1 MNLHLLGMCIAIM
14 ALFVALCQSAEV
26 ELREDFS
33 GMGEFQTRSELY
45 GVQEKAST
53 KDGQLIFGHV
63 LASNQTFSGFSAEGN
78 SSSYLVASADHYLCI
93 SKASSINATAK
104 TSRTK
109 YEWGGE
115 ERYTLFSAQGNGT
128 VKELATASGEKRP
141 IELSSIRHRGTFSLN
156 SSMRTSYTA
165 DAGDTP

>member
-1 MNLHLLGMCIAIM
+1 MNLHLLGICIATT
-14 ALFVALCQSAEV
+14 ALFVALCQSAEI

-53 KDGQLIFGHV
+53 KDGSLIFGHV

-78 SSSYLVASADHYLCI
+78 SSSYLVASQDHSLSI
-93 SKASSINATAK
+93 SNAGSINATAR
-104 TSRTK
+104 TSSTE

-128 VKELATASGEKRP
+128 VKELATVAGEKRP
-141 IELSSIRHRGTFSLN
+141 VELSSIRHRGTFNLN
-156 SSMRTSYTA
+156 SSTRISYTA
-165 DAGDTP
+165 DAGDTS

>member
-1 MNLHLLGMCIAIM
+1 MKLKLFGICIAIM
-14 ALFVALCQSAEV
+14 AIFVALCQSAEI

-53 KDGQLIFGHV
+53 KDGQLVYGHI
-63 LASNQTFSGFSAEGN
+63 LASNQTFLGFSAEGN
-78 SSSYLVASADHYLCI
+78 SSSYLIASEDHYL
-93 SKASSINATAK
+93 SVRDASSINATAK
-104 TSRTK
+104 TSSTE

-128 VKELATASGEKRP
+128 VKELAIAAGERRP
-141 IELSSIRHRGTFSLN
+141 VELSSIRHRGTFGLN
-156 SSMRTSYTA
+156 SSTRVSYTA
-165 DAGDTP
+165 DAGDTS